1 MKTRLI
7 GTIALLG
14 LLAGCSGVRESR
26 LNPFNWFGASRAS
39 QQSTTAAEV
48 SDPRVLVARLV
59 SLRIDRLP
67 GGAILRAVGLP
78 ERQGYFEAVLKPQ
91 NDEKPV
97 KGVLTYEFRL
107 MPPETAT
114 PAGTPRSREVLVGR
128 FVSDQALAGVRVIR
142 VLARDNRR
150 SLRR

>member
-1 MKTRLI
+1 
-7 GTIALLG
+7 LLG
-14 LLAGCSGVRESR
+14 LLAGCAGVRESR
-26 LNPFNWFGASRAS
+26 LNPLNRFGGART
-39 QQSTTAAEV
+39 QQIRTTTAEV
-48 SDPRVLVARLV
+48 ADPRVLVARLV

-107 MPPETAT
+107 LPPETAT
-114 PAGTPRSREVLVGR
+114 PAGTRRSREVLVGR
-128 FVSDQALAGVRVIR
+128 FLSAQTLVGVRVIR

>member
-1 MKTRLI
+1 M
-7 GTIALLG
+7 LG

-39 QQSTTAAEV
+39 QVSTTTAEV
-48 SDPRVLVARLV
+48 SDPRVLVARVV

-78 ERQGYFEAVLKPQ
+78 ERQGYFEAVLKPR